1 MAHVL
6 FSRISGLSKRS
17 GYVEHCAIKNLREKA
32 DVEEGGVLKTLL
44 SIFMCGSCFRK
55 KIIAYKTMSFLSAG
69 LSKVTNN
76 GDNKLDGSANSQTNS
91 QSTFQASQSHSMNIS
106 CLSAPP
112 SCARSLDSIFGLAH
126 GCGLFKNGRE
136 SNLDEPLVKLA

>member
-91 QSTFQASQSHSMNIS
+91 QSTFQASKSKSQHEHIMSFRAPELRKIS
-106 CLSAPP
+106 RFNLWACSWMRTIQK
-112 SCARSLDSIFGLAH
+112 RSRI
-126 GCGLFKNGRE
+126 E
-136 SNLDEPLVKLA
+136 SR